1 MFDVLKKRMSQENYN
16 AFINDYELLYHNK
29 LCAQYKQLHSF
40 KKKANIFAKS
50 LFDGLNDKYNY
61 LEYKQIV
68 KKDIRVHAL
77 LQALLQTK
85 ADNAIYS
92 AFIVE
97 LHYSTEIYISF
108 MIEYVFKQE
117 LKTIN
122 NIKILSN
129 NYLDVIKKIDVVMN
143 DKPIQIKNYSF
154 ISCNE
159 MTTDRLTMYKDCKGL
174 CFIFYDYV
182 KDNICFKEID
192 NKVLLPVEEI
202 NDFTA
207 CLKSKNL
214 TLSETIAAVRLE
226 ERI

>member
-1 MFDVLKKRMSQENYN
+1 MFNVLKSHMTIDNYK
-16 AFINDYELLYHNK
+16 AFIKDYELLYHNK
-29 LCAQYKQLHSF
+29 LCAQYKLLHSF

-68 KKDIRVHAL
+68 KKDIRVHTL
-77 LQALLQTK
+77 LQALLSTK
-85 ADNAIYS
+85 EDNAIYS

-97 LHYSTEIYISF
+97 LHYATEIYISF

-117 LKTIN
+117 LKEN
-122 NIKILSN
+122 NIKIVSS

-143 DKPIQIKNYSF
+143 DKPVQIKNYSF

-159 MTTDRLTMYKDCKGL
+159 LTTERLKEYKNIKGIH
-174 CFIFYDYV
+174 FIFYSLE
-182 KDNICFKEID
+182 KDNICFAEID
-192 NKVLLPVEEI
+192 NKVLLPLTDI

-207 CLKSKNL
+207 CLGKKNI
-214 TLSETIAAVRLE
+214 TLKETIERVKAAAA
-226 ERI
+226 